1 MNTEYKKIQNK
12 KVNELTI
19 EDKKI
24 IVKYEL
30 KEAYS
35 NFSSALSYASELD
48 YRFINDCLEEAKMMV
63 DEAEELA
70 I

>member
-30 KEAYS
+30 K
-35 NFSSALSYASELD
+35 
-48 YRFINDCLEEAKMMV
+48 I
-63 DEAEELA
+63 
-70 I
+70 ITP